1 MCVGRGEGGGGGGG
15 GGPHE
20 LKVGCVRKLLV
31 LWNCEPKMDP
41 SMISSGGMF
50 TIESWCAF
58 VEGAYKKHTH
68 KQLVTIVHTCSSLH
82 SGETNKTR
90 LVHR

>member
-1 MCVGRGEGGGGGGG
+1 MIAGEERQYSRYVWGEGGEGG

-31 LWNCEPKMDP
+31 LWNSEPKMDP

-50 TIESWCAF
+50 TIESWCTF
-58 VEGAYKKHTH
+58 VEGEGRGT
-68 KQLVTIVHTCSSLH
+68 Q
-82 SGETNKTR
+82 
-90 LVHR
+90 